1 MYRGGPG
8 MLAWALHR
16 VSGIAVLLFLFMHI
30 LETTMIGFGP
40 DLYNATINIYKQPW
54 FKPIEFLLVAAVL
67 YHAGNGFMV
76 MILDFWPAA
85 TRAYR
90 RMFWIGAGLYLIAL
104 IPVAYLMLGKLVGL
118 R

>member
-16 VSGIAVLLFLFMHI
+16 ITGVAVLLFLFMHI

-40 DLYNATINIYKQPW
+40 DLYNATFAIYRQLW
-54 FKPIEFLLVAAVL
+54 FKPIEFLLVAAVI
-67 YHAGNGFMV
+67 YHAGNGIIV

-85 TRAYR
+85 TRVYR
-90 RMFWIGAGLYLIAL
+90 TMVWTGAVIYTLIV
-104 IPVAYLMLGKLVGL
+104 IPLGAFMMRRLFGF
-118 R
+118 

>member
-54 FKPIEFLLVAAVL
+54 FKPIEFLLVAAVI
-67 YHAGNGFMV
+67 YHAGNGIVV
-76 MILDFWPAA
+76 MILDFWPQA
-85 TRAYR
+85 TKAYR
-90 RMFWIGAGLYLIAL
+90 KMVWTGAVIYAAIV
-104 IPVAYLMLGKLVGL
+104 IPLGAWMMRSLFGF
-118 R
+118 